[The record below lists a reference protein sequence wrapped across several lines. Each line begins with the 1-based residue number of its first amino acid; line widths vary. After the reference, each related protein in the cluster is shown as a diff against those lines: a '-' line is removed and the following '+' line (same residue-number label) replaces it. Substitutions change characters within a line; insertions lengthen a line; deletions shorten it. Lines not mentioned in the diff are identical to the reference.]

1 MSLPLL
7 RRELRANYKMI
18 LLFLAV
24 ITLYST
30 VIIAMYD
37 PKLGASLDLMAE
49 SMPEL
54 FAAFGMTNAGA
65 TMLDFIANYLYGF
78 ILIAIPMLCLVRSQ
92 FGWLRAM
99 LIKVQWPICWQR
111 PILAA

>member
-49 SMPEL
+49 SMPE
-54 FAAFGMTNAGA
+54 FDVPTKAG
-65 TMLDFIANYLYGF
+65 G
-78 ILIAIPMLCLVRSQ
+78 
-92 FGWLRAM
+92 
-99 LIKVQWPICWQR
+99 
-111 PILAA
+111 